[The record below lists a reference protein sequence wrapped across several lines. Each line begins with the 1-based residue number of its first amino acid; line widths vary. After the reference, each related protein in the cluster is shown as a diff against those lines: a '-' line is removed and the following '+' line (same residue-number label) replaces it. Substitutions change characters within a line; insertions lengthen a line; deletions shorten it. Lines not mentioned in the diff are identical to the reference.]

1 MAEFDLQLRNGTI
14 VDGTRAPRYVGDI
27 GIKDGRITQ
36 LGGNATGSAER
47 IIDADGLIVAPG
59 FVDLHTHYDAQI
71 RWDPWCTISG
81 WHGVTSVV
89 LGNCGFGFAPVKPEF
104 RERSML
110 TMTRTEAIPY
120 ESMKEGMAWDWE
132 TIPEY
137 LDSLERADK
146 GVNVIQYMPT
156 ASLMTY
162 VMGLEAAKSRPA
174 TDVERVEMQRLL
186 HEGMEAGLCGFSIQ
200 RLGPDSVQADFD
212 GSPMVT
218 DTMADADILA
228 LAEVLRERD
237 DGFIQITQAEGAI
250 KRDLAFLETLAATA
264 NRPILHNVVIPSRRD
279 PEVHRRPLRWIERCR
294 EKGLP
299 IYAQCGTVRAGFAF
313 TLEHWNLYDASP
325 AWRVVTTGTKEEKLE
340 KMRDPAHR
348 KALVDEA
355 EAADRRL
362 QIIQAGVGGNPK
374 YLVVQS
380 VNGQEELE
388 PYVGKAVGE
397 IAEAEGK
404 HPIEIMLDLSL
415 AGDLNVEFLGP
426 DRGSNAEFM
435 AEMIREPYSI
445 PGVSDGGAHTKF
457 FTGGAYTTDFLSWL
471 VRDEERVSLEEAH
484 YRLSNLPAQAAGFR
498 DRGVLEDGA
507 AADIVVYDMDEL
519 SVDPPWIGDVA
530 HDLPGGEWRRV
541 QRAIGYRAIIVN
553 GEGHLRGRCLHWRH
567 PGQAASPWTSG
578 LGQLAEFTRRCS
590 VRDRPGRVRV
600 DQSPASRRPREA
612 LADASQAAL
621 DPLLHAGV
629 GEQIE
634 LLLLDPLEHQAADDV
649 RVETH
654 AQ

>member
-1 MAEFDLQLRNGTI
+1 MAELDLQLRGGTI
-14 VDGTRAPRYVGDI
+14 VDGTRAPRYVGDV

-36 LGGNATGSAER
+36 LGGRVTGTAKR
-47 IIDADGLIVAPG
+47 VIDAGGLIVAPG

-110 TMTRTEAIPY
+110 TMTRTEAIPFD
-120 ESMKEGMAWDWE
+120 SMKEGMEWDWE

-174 TDVERVEMQRLL
+174 TDVERKEMQRLL

-237 DGFIQITQAEGAI
+237 DGFIQITQAEGSI
-250 KRDLAFLETLAATA
+250 KKDLAFLETLAATA

-279 PEVHRRPLRWIERCR
+279 PEVHRRPLRWIDRCR

-299 IYAQCGTVRAGFAF
+299 IYAQCATVRAGFAF

-340 KMRDPAHR
+340 KMKDPALR

-374 YLVVQS
+374 FLVVQS
-380 VNGQEELE
+380 VNGQDDLA
-388 PYVGKAVGE
+388 PYVGKSVGE

-404 HPIEIMLDLSL
+404 HPIETMLDLSL

-435 AEMIREPYSI
+435 AEMISEPYSI

-457 FTGGAYTTDFLSWL
+457 FTGGAFTTDFLSWL
-471 VRDEERVSLEEAH
+471 VRDEQLVSLEEAH

-498 DRGVLEDGA
+498 DRGVIEEGA
-507 AADIVVYDMDEL
+507 AADVLVYDIDEL
-519 SVDPPWIGDVA
+519 AIDPPWIGDVA

-541 QRAIGYRAIIVN
+541 QRAVGYKAIIVN
-553 GEGHLRGRCLHWRH
+553 GEVTFEDGTCTGATPGKLLRHGR
-567 PGQAASPWTSG
+567 
-578 LGQLAEFTRRCS
+578 AE
-590 VRDRPGRVRV
+590 
-600 DQSPASRRPREA
+600 
-612 LADASQAAL
+612 
-621 DPLLHAGV
+621 
-629 GEQIE
+629 
-634 LLLLDPLEHQAADDV
+634 
-649 RVETH
+649 
-654 AQ
+654 